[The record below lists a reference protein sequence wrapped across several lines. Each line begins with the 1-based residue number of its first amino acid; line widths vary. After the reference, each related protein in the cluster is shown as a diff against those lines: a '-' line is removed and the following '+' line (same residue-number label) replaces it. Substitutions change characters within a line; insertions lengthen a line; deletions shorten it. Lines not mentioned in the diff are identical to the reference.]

1 MIRLKGL
8 SRFAITLI
16 PNMPKPR
23 RQTERVRVRISS
35 GTHFGIIF
43 DFHPQLAIAMVEFLN
58 EHLAGLWHANRP
70 DNFASLPNDPRGSIS
85 FAS

>member
-23 RQTERVRVRISS
+23 GQTECVRVRISS

-43 DFHPQLAIAMVEFLN
+43 DFHPQLAIAMVEFLDK
-58 EHLAGLWHANRP
+58 HLAGLGQANRS
-70 DNFASLPNDPRGSIS
+70 DNFASLPNDACWSIS
-85 FAS
+85 FAA